1 MPTEHFK
8 SKTAYNK
15 WNAYRHIHGIP
26 APNLKVAVVAGKAHK
41 VQHNELSKPGME
53 KLKGEAHSYD
63 HNRPKRKIV
72 SHYK

>member
-8 SKTAYNK
+8 TQGDYDR

-41 VQHNELSKPGME
+41 VKHSALSKRAKKRSE
-53 KLKGEAHSYD
+53 K
-63 HNRPKRKIV
+63 
-72 SHYK
+72 